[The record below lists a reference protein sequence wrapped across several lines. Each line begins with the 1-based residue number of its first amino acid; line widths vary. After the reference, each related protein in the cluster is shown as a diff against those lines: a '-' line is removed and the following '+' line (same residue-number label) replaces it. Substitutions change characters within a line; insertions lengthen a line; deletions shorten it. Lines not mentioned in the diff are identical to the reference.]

1 MPGARRVVRAGL
13 PGALGCARRYRRCRW
28 PRAVALWHDR
38 GLGVSE
44 IVEFSCG
51 SCGSQIQVEAH
62 LRTATCPYCASPAV
76 VERPVETGR
85 AQPDYVLAFVVS
97 HERAL
102 AAARRWVKRAWLAPE
117 AFRHAPVEAI
127 RGVYVPSYLFS
138 AAVHAEYSARI
149 GENYTV
155 TYTTTDSKGRTVTRT
170 RTETE
175 WHTLAGNYS
184 AYVSDVVVTASRGIG
199 NGELEAIE
207 PFDLR
212 ALHRYSPRLL
222 SGWIAEEASMAAE
235 ECRKLAVGEAVA
247 EVQRRVAAFLPGD
260 RQSDVE
266 VSARLADIA
275 QVLMLAPVWVLP
287 VRFADDRV
295 VRLLVNGQ
303 TGKVFG
309 RPPRSWWKIGA
320 LIVLVVGLI
329 TGGVLLVQR

>member
-1 MPGARRVVRAGL
+1 M
-13 PGALGCARRYRRCRW
+13 
-28 PRAVALWHDR
+28 
-38 GLGVSE
+38 SE
-44 IVEFSCG
+44 VVEFACE

-76 VERPVETGR
+76 VERPREAGMP
-85 AQPDYVLAFVVS
+85 QPDFVLAFIVP
-97 HERAL
+97 HEQAL
-102 AAARRWVKRAWLAPE
+102 AAARRWVRRAWLAPE
-117 AFRHAPVEAI
+117 AFRKATVEAI
-127 RGVYVPSYLFS
+127 RGIYVPSYLFS
-138 AAVHAEYSARI
+138 AAAHAEYTARI

-175 WHTLAGNYS
+175 WHTLAGSYS

-199 NGELEAIE
+199 NHELEGIE

-222 SGWIAEEASMAAE
+222 SGWIAEEASMTAE
-235 ECRKLAVGEAVA
+235 VCRELAVTEAMA
-247 EVQRRVAAFLPGD
+247 EVQRRIMTILPGD
-260 RQSDVE
+260 RQSDLQ

-309 RPPRSWWKIGA
+309 RPPRSWVKIGA
-320 LIVLVVGLI
+320 LILLIVGLVA
-329 TGGVLLVQR
+329 GGVLLAQR

>member
-1 MPGARRVVRAGL
+1 
-13 PGALGCARRYRRCRW
+13 
-28 PRAVALWHDR
+28 VAPSR
-38 GLGVSE
+38 PGVSE
-44 IVEFSCG
+44 VVEFACG

-76 VERPVETGR
+76 VERPREAGR
-85 AQPDYVLAFVVS
+85 PQPDFVLAFIVP
-97 HERAL
+97 HEQAL
-102 AAARRWVKRAWLAPE
+102 TAARRWVRRAWLAPE
-117 AFRHAPVEAI
+117 AFRTATVEAI
-127 RGVYVPSYLFS
+127 RGIYVPSYLFS
-138 AAVHAEYSARI
+138 AAAHAEYTARI

-175 WHTLAGNYS
+175 WHTLTGSYS
-184 AYVSDVVVTASRGIG
+184 AYVSDVVVTASRGID
-199 NGELEAIE
+199 NHELEGVE

-222 SGWIAEEASMAAE
+222 SGWIAEEASMTAE
-235 ECRKLAVGEAVA
+235 VCRELAVAEAMA
-247 EVQRRVAAFLPGD
+247 EVQRRVMTMMPGD
-260 RQSDVE
+260 RQSDLQ

-275 QVLMLAPVWVLP
+275 QILMLAPVWVLP

-309 RPPRSWWKIGA
+309 KPPRSWAKIGA
-320 LIVLVVGLI
+320 LIVLMFGLI
-329 TGGVLLVQR
+329 VGGVLLAQR

>member
-1 MPGARRVVRAGL
+1 M
-13 PGALGCARRYRRCRW
+13 
-28 PRAVALWHDR
+28 
-38 GLGVSE
+38 SE
-44 IVEFSCG
+44 VVEFSCG

-76 VERPVETGR
+76 VERPREAGMP
-85 AQPDYVLAFVVS
+85 QPDFVLAFIVP
-97 HERAL
+97 HEQAL
-102 AAARRWVKRAWLAPE
+102 AAARRWVRRAWLAPE
-117 AFRHAPVEAI
+117 AFRKATVEAI
-127 RGVYVPSYLFS
+127 RGIYVPSYLFS
-138 AAVHAEYSARI
+138 AAAHAEYTAQI

-175 WHTLAGNYS
+175 WHTLAGSYS

-199 NGELEAIE
+199 NHELEGVE

-222 SGWIAEEASMAAE
+222 SGWIAEEASMTAE
-235 ECRKLAVGEAVA
+235 VCRELAVTEAMA
-247 EVQRRVAAFLPGD
+247 EVQRRIMTILPGD
-260 RQSDVE
+260 RQSDLQ

-309 RPPRSWWKIGA
+309 RPPRSWVKIGA
-320 LIVLVVGLI
+320 LILLIVGLVA
-329 TGGVLLVQR
+329 GGVLLAQR